1 MKMRTVRV
9 VTAAMAV
16 VMAATIVYGFASGDF
31 GDEGGMILDLAWGR
45 VTLIDLYVGLVLF
58 GGWIV
63 LRERGPIALAWLA
76 GLVVLGNL
84 AAAVYAF
91 IVAMR
96 SETVTGFLVG
106 RHAND

>member
-1 MKMRTVRV
+1 MRAIRV
-9 VTAAMAV
+9 VSAAMAV
-16 VMAATIVYGFASGDF
+16 VMAATIVYGFAAGDF

-63 LRERGPIALAWLA
+63 LRERGPIALAWIA

-84 AAAVYAF
+84 TAAVYAF
-91 IVAMR
+91 IAAMR
-96 SETVTGFLVG
+96 SETVPTFLLG
-106 RHAND
+106 PDAKG